1 MELACHLG
9 FKKCP
14 DFQAEHHLFKCDNPR
29 FGHRIQ
35 WIEECM
41 NGCENRGFG
50 KNDRCKR

>member
-14 DFQAEHHLFKCDNPR
+14 DFQAENHLFKCDNPR